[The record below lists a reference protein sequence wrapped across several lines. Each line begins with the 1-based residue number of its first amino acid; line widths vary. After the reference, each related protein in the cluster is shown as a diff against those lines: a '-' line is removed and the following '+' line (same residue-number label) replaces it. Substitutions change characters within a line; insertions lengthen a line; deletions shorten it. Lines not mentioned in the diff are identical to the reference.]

1 MRRKLFPPEVTY
13 GKFSIFFDVSTF
25 KIMWQRKKERFQGL
39 PYVLGMMGT
48 GSCLLEPDY
57 LVWMWLGV
65 MTGCTWVHVDKHR
78 IPWYGFGF
86 DKLSFYWIDRKK
98 KRPDWFIDFLDFSFF
113 FRPRDSRVTRFEKV
127 EFGIRMPMYVRIDF
141 KYICIIFV
149 YISIILQSDLFPSW
163 ISKWAI

>member
-1 MRRKLFPPEVTY
+1 MNSHLIIYIFAAEVVPAGSGIWEVQYFFRRVNIWNHVTE
-13 GKFSIFFDVSTF
+13 KKRAIPRST
-25 KIMWQRKKERFQGL
+25 L
-39 PYVLGMMGT
+39 CMMGT

-65 MTGCTWVHVDKHR
+65 MTGCTWVHVDKNR

-113 FRPRDSRVTRFEKV
+113 FRPRDSRLDSKKSNSESVCL
-127 EFGIRMPMYVRIDF
+127 GMYVRIDF
-141 KYICIIFV
+141 KYICNIFV
-149 YISIILQSDLFPSW
+149 YISVL
-163 ISKWAI
+163 